1 MGEGDRVPK
10 PQINIDT
17 HDVARLVAF
26 CTGLGFDEGFR
37 TPAGGA
43 HVHVELALDGFT
55 VGIAA
60 VEAAG
65 TVPHAVETGIV
76 GREAPL
82 SEVDAFLRAASG
94 GFAVLA
100 LEGEAG
106 IGKTTVWREA
116 RRRAQESGALVLSCR
131 PSAAEAKLSFAAVAD
146 LLAGVGDEPFA
157 ALPEPQREAIDVALM
172 RRKPTT
178 ARPPARAIAAGF
190 LTLIQRLAIQ
200 REVILAVDDWQWL
213 DLPSRHVFEFAARR
227 LEHERVGLLCS
238 IRSPVAGP
246 PVAGL
251 AEEQVTRVSLGPLSL
266 AAVGRMVAGRLGGP
280 LPRPVVVRIAQASG
294 GNPFYALE
302 IARLAVE
309 EGAQRPVGPALVP
322 VPDDLRA
329 LTAARIRRL
338 PPAAREAVLLAAI
351 LSGPDREIV
360 APDALAP
367 AEEAGIVTVDDAGRI
382 GFTHPL
388 FAAAAYRSMSVAR
401 RRDLH
406 RRAAELVTEPEERA
420 RQLAL
425 ASADADPEVAGQL
438 DDGAAN
444 AAARGAPDAAAELA
458 ELASQMTPADDG
470 DARAR
475 RLLAAG
481 RLQFDAGDLARAGEL
496 TETVLAGPSA
506 GELRAGALRLAADIA
521 ARRNDFGEAARLA
534 TAALAVAGED
544 RALRA
549 AIELDLVYCAVS
561 AGDFA
566 GAEPYARAAV
576 ADAEAVGDDGMVA
589 DALAV
594 LTMAEFLGGRGLD
607 QARLERALTLEDP
620 AMTRSFITRPRF
632 IQGLLQ
638 LWTGDLDAARD
649 TLEAMHAATVERGQE
664 AAAPMLSLYVVWAEL
679 WRGELDRASQF
690 AAHSV
695 EAAALVDDPAVA
707 AVALAASALV
717 HAHDGHTALARS
729 DARDA
734 LGRFERLQWRSGMIW
749 PMWALGLAELS
760 EDNPAGVDALL
771 GPLLEQ
777 VARMGAG
784 DPVLTMFLPDEVE
797 ALIALGRLD
806 RAEGYLEPF
815 ERRAGELERDW
826 AIAAAG
832 RCRGALEGARGARAE
847 AFAAFEHALDAHD
860 RTTMPFERARTLLVA
875 GEVHRRFKQRRRA
888 RELLE
893 EAASTFDRVGAPLWS
908 ARARAAL
915 ERVGR
920 PGSDGQPLSATERR
934 LAELAASG
942 LSNHEVA
949 ERAFVSVKTVESNL
963 TRVYRKLGVR
973 SRVGLANAL
982 RSAADEPP
990 QA

>member
-1 MGEGDRVPK
+1 MV
-10 PQINIDT
+10 
-17 HDVARLVAF
+17 
-26 CTGLGFDEGFR
+26 
-37 TPAGGA
+37 AGGA
-43 HVHVELALDGFT
+43 ERFLIIGPVYA
-55 VGIAA
+55 
-60 VEAAG
+60 AAG
-65 TVPHAVETGIV
+65 MFLHAVETGIV

-82 SEVDAFLRAASG
+82 SEVDAFLRAASR

-116 RRRAQESGALVLSCR
+116 RRRAQESGARVLSCR
-131 PSAAEAKLSFAAVAD
+131 PSAAEAKLSFAAVGD
-146 LLAGVGDEPFA
+146 LLARVDDQEFA
-157 ALPEPQREAIDVALM
+157 ALPEPQREALDVALM
-172 RRKPTT
+172 RRKPST

-190 LTLIQRLAIQ
+190 LTLVQHLAAE
-200 REVILAVDDWQWL
+200 RELILAVDDWQWL
-213 DLPSRHVFEFAARR
+213 DPPSRHVFEFAARR

-238 IRSPVAGP
+238 IRSPGAGS

-251 AEEQVTRVSLGPLSL
+251 AEEHVNRVALGPLSL
-266 AAVGRMVAGRLGGP
+266 AALGRIVAGRLGRS
-280 LPRPVVVRIAQASG
+280 LPRPGLVRIAQASG
-294 GNPFYALE
+294 GNPFYAIE
-302 IARLAVE
+302 IARLDVE
-309 EGAQRPVGPALVP
+309 NDTPRPVGAGLVQ

-338 PPAAREAVLLAAI
+338 PPPAREAVLLAAI
-351 LSGPDREIV
+351 MSGPDRRSVDV
-360 APDALAP
+360 AALEA
-367 AEEAGIVTVDDAGRI
+367 AEEAGIVAIDDAGRI
-382 GFTHPL
+382 EFTHPL
-388 FAAAAYRSMSVAR
+388 FASAAYRSVSASR
-401 RRDLH
+401 RRELH
-406 RRAAELVTEPEERA
+406 RLAAELVNEPEERA
-420 RQLAL
+420 RHLAL
-425 ASADADPEVAGQL
+425 ASARPDPGVAAQL

-444 AAARGAPDAAAELA
+444 AATRGAPDAAAELA
-458 ELASQMTPADDG
+458 ELAAQMTPADDG
-470 DARAR
+470 EARAR

-481 RLQFDAGDLARAGEL
+481 RLQFDAGDVTRAGEL
-496 TETVLAGPSA
+496 AEAVLAGSPTGGVHA
-506 GELRAGALRLAADIA
+506 GGLRLAAEVA

-534 TAALAVAGED
+534 TAALAVAGDD

-566 GAEPYARAAV
+566 GAAPHARAAV

-594 LTMAEFLGGRGLD
+594 LTLAEFLGGRGLD
-607 QARLERALTLEDP
+607 RARLERALALEDP
-620 AMTRSFITRPRF
+620 AMTRSFIMRPRF

-638 LWTGDLDAARD
+638 LWTGELDAAGE
-649 TLEAMHAATVERGQE
+649 TLEAMHAAMVERGQE
-664 AAAPMLSLYVVWAEL
+664 AAAPMLSLYVVWADL
-679 WRGELDRASQF
+679 WRGELDRASRF

-707 AVALAASALV
+707 AVVLAASALA
-717 HAHDGHTALARS
+717 HAHDGRTALARRE
-729 DARDA
+729 AGDA

-771 GPLLEQ
+771 GGLVEQ

-797 ALIALGRLD
+797 ALIALGQLD

-832 RCRGALEGARGARAE
+832 RCRGALEGARGASAE
-847 AFAAFEHALDAHD
+847 AFAALERALEAHD
-860 RTTMPFERARTLLVA
+860 RAGMPFERARTLLVA
-875 GEVHRRFKQRRRA
+875 GEVHRRFKQRRKA

-893 EAASTFDRVGAPLWS
+893 AAAAAFAGVGAPLWAAKARS
-908 ARARAAL
+908 AL
-915 ERVGR
+915 DRVGR
-920 PGSDGQPLSATERR
+920 PGTADGANLTETERR
-934 LAELAASG
+934 LAELAAAG
-942 LSNHEVA
+942 LSNSEVA

-982 RSAADEPP
+982 RAAADEPP
-990 QA
+990 HA